1 MTWDSKGSEADRT
14 SRLNEPTNSA
24 RNHENAY
31 EVYRDIYRTSCRQSF
46 CKHASLRTVQIS
58 RTCAQERC
66 VPIPFAR
73 CPKYESHDKFA
84 RLLFDVHFAVAYRSR
99 YIFNFLHHDTFHLS
113 SHLSFLSFISLYV
126 SLFIYI
132 SSCMVYSG
140 SFGEM
145 N

>member
-1 MTWDSKGSEADRT
+1 MGLRIAHEITKTRT
-14 SRLNEPTNSA
+14 KYIAIFIVR
-24 RNHENAY
+24 
-31 EVYRDIYRTSCRQSF
+31 SCRQSF

-84 RLLFDVHFAVAYRSR
+84 RLLFDVHFVVAYRSR
-99 YIFNFLHHDTFHLS
+99 YIFNFPHHDTFHLS

-126 SLFIYI
+126 SLFTYI
-132 SSCMVYSG
+132 SSCIQRQ
-140 SFGEM
+140 FWRNELAL
-145 N
+145 